1 MPLSSS
7 KLSHI
12 TPAKALCLG
21 TIAVSCV
28 IIAVRIFR
36 RGSQ

>member
-12 TPAKALCLG
+12 TPAKAVCLG
-21 TIAVSCV
+21 TIAISCV
-28 IIAVRIFR
+28 IIGVRIVLR
-36 RGSQ
+36 RRR

>member
-12 TPAKALCLG
+12 TPAKAVCLG
-21 TIAVSCV
+21 TIAISCV
-28 IIAVRIFR
+28 IIGVRIYLR
-36 RGSQ
+36 KGL

>member
-1 MPLSSS
+1 MPFSSS

-12 TPAKALCLG
+12 TPATAFCLG

-28 IIAVRIFR
+28 VIGIRVAL
-36 RGSQ
+36 RGSL